1 MAARGRGRGG
11 WRGGRSGGR
20 GGMQAPA
27 LRDDEGNFIEAER
40 NEGPPPLF
48 PVSTCS
54 PNPDRAQHS
63 AVISVSCCSTQQYTV
78 IVELREQ
85 AHASLHGH

>member
-27 LRDDEGNFIEAER
+27 LRDDEGNFVEVER

-48 PVSTCS
+48 PVS
-54 PNPDRAQHS
+54 
-63 AVISVSCCSTQQYTV
+63 AVVP
-78 IVELREQ
+78 
-85 AHASLHGH
+85 AS